1 MTSWI
6 IGTDGGHCICCAA
19 HVRSPCAMAAWW
31 KMMHLLVPSLVPS
44 NWKKWTGLSKNN
56 LEGLMYYDVFS
67 NLTFL
72 LVPYCTQ
79 HKATNRHVNHHPSLT
94 SRLRTT
100 VLKGRPC
107 VLLRPRCKVAF
118 DGSLLHGCPARF
130 APKAERQQTGCVFC
144 WSSLSC
150 VEKFMCVYSRTDWC
164 VCVSENGVC
173 SQMPSNA
180 FKCLF
185 SSIFNIFSPHLCVR
199 FLFFCCALPSADQLL
214 RPPSVRRPPR
224 PALFHTH
231 NFVAQLSHTQLFH
244 TQLFHTQLFHIHTK
258 IFHGTWWHRRHF
270 CVAGV
275 ALSDMDSAFVWQ
287 AWHLRHVTFAWQHL
301 MTSMSLLCG
310 RHGTFW
316 DGRCFCVAGVGTGL
330 ALVAGLVAGTVVFC
344 VAGVALDDIDV
355 TFVWQM
361 WHLLQTVRFH
371 DGLHGLSGDICSWCQ
386 NMPLPPL
393 PTTEFHGV
401 GTTRF
406 GTTLSHPKL
415 LSHTTLGPSHTT
427 LSHATLPHPRP
438 SHTSLSQYNFSTSF
452 PGNSHIQLFT
462 DSSFHLPSFTPSSF
476 TSHTMLFH
484 THTHLCH
491 PQRFHRQLLH
501 MHLFPRQLFHMHLF
515 HTPNLSHATLPPTAP
530 HQILHIQVLHQQL
543 FHAHTT
549 TNNSFT
555 YNSSKQ
561 SILHH
566 LLCVS
571 CLSRPAST
579 ACLQVLEEIDMLGF
593 PVL

>member
-1 MTSWI
+1 MRH
-6 IGTDGGHCICCAA
+6 GRVVKNDA
-19 HVRSPCAMAAWW
+19 P
-31 KMMHLLVPSLVPS
+31 
-44 NWKKWTGLSKNN
+44 LSAIFSAIQLKEMDRIEQNN

-94 SRLRTT
+94 SRLCTT
-100 VLKGRPC
+100 VLKGRQC

-214 RPPSVRRPPR
+214 RPPSVRRPPS

-244 TQLFHTQLFHIHTK
+244 THTK
-258 IFHGTWWHRRHF
+258 KNIQWHLVTSTSLLCGRCGTFWHGQCFCVASVALAARHFCVAALDDKAWYFLRWKVLLCGRRGHRAGSGGGLGCWDGGVLRGRCGTWWHRRHF
-270 CVAGV
+270 CVADV
-275 ALSDMDSAFVWQ
+275 
-287 AWHLRHVTFAWQHL
+287 
-301 MTSMSLLCG
+301 
-310 RHGTFW
+310 
-316 DGRCFCVAGVGTGL
+316 
-330 ALVAGLVAGTVVFC
+330 ALVADGPFPWRSAWSVR
-344 VAGVALDDIDV
+344 
-355 TFVWQM
+355 
-361 WHLLQTVRFH
+361 WHLLMVPKHAFAAFAHNRV
-371 DGLHGLSGDICSWCQ
+371 
-386 NMPLPPL
+386 
-393 PTTEFHGV
+393 HGV

-427 LSHATLPHPRP
+427 LSHATLPHPRL

-452 PGNSHIQLFT
+452 PGNSHVQLFT

-530 HQILHIQVLHQQL
+530 HQILHIQILHQQL

-571 CLSRPAST
+571 CLSCPAST
-579 ACLQVLEEIDMLGF
+579 ACLQVLEEIDMWGF